1 MLCLTKGCN
10 EHLRLAGKCG
20 GEETGSRWGQRAV
33 TRREPWRK
41 PVLGRRTPQ
50 STPKMDY
57 LPCSVLCATDPAW
70 KVLGGTPWLS
80 EMRPP
85 SVCQGRER
93 KPWSV
98 AESPLALLR
107 N

>member
-1 MLCLTKGCN
+1 M
-10 EHLRLAGKCG
+10 
-20 GEETGSRWGQRAV
+20 GSRWGQRVV

-41 PVLGRRTPQ
+41 PVLGRTPPRP
-50 STPKMDY
+50 TPKTGF
-57 LPCSVLCATDPAW
+57 LPRSVLCATDPAW
-70 KVLGGTPWLS
+70 KVLGGAPWLS
-80 EMRPP
+80 EMSRP